1 MKLQSVDAV
10 VIHHSATPRA
20 TTFESIRRAHLA
32 KGWTDIGYHVVIL
45 GNGDLRVGRKL
56 LDAGAH
62 APPRNFET
70 IGLCIVGDNTTPGEE
85 WTPDQIETAKQY
97 LNAVALVFPG
107 IEVTGH
113 RDVRTGHTA
122 CPGLDRERLLNLLGR
137 NP

>member
-1 MKLQSVDAV
+1 MKLQAVDAV
-10 VIHHSATPRA
+10 VIHHSATPRS

-45 GNGDLRVGRKL
+45 GNGDLRVGRRL
-56 LDAGAH
+56 LTAGAH

-70 IGLCIVGDNTTPGEE
+70 IGLCIIGDNTVDGEH
-85 WTPDQIETAKQY
+85 WTDDQLETAKQY

-107 IEVTGH
+107 IQVIGH
-113 RDVRTGHTA
+113 REVRAGHTA